1 MLIVPLSKSSEA
13 GNPDMPKRRHKGL
26 PLSENVQVLHS
37 TMKAIKSYGE
47 LTKNYG
53 QNQSSISEIVGGKLC
68 KFHFCISVKVTATV
82 CGRCKHLHLDGKGI
96 KLVDGSQKQKVCS
109 SQWQ

>member
-53 QNQSSISEIVGGKLC
+53 QNQSSIGEIVGGEIVQVSL
-68 KFHFCISVKVTATV
+68 
-82 CGRCKHLHLDGKGI
+82 LHLCESYSHS
-96 KLVDGSQKQKVCS
+96 V
-109 SQWQ
+109 W